1 MAIRLP
7 NKHPLDINKRVA
19 VGVAIPFNGTGTS
32 TGNLLFSG
40 STEWSANS
48 VNLSPTYSTGN
59 SIFRSTYTTIEQTKY
74 NIINFILTNKNE
86 RVLNPNFGGNLRAF
100 IFDNITES
108 NLDTL
113 ELKLSN
119 DIQNNFPNV
128 TLTNLTLTPYYD
140 DNAVGLNLNFT
151 IYNGTPQNI
160 QILL

>member
-1 MAIRLP
+1 MAIRIP
-7 NKHPLDINKRVA
+7 NKNPLDINKRVA
-19 VGVAIPFNGTGTS
+19 IGVAIPFNGTGTS
-32 TGNLLFSG
+32 TGNLLLSG
-40 STEWSANS
+40 STEWPAGST
-48 VNLSPTYSTGN
+48 NLSPAYSTGN

-100 IFDNITES
+100 LFSNITES
-108 NLDTL
+108 NLQAL

-119 DIQNNFPNV
+119 DIQSNFPNV

-140 DNAVGLNLNFT
+140 DNAIQLNMDFT
-151 IYNGTPQNI
+151 IYGGTPQNI